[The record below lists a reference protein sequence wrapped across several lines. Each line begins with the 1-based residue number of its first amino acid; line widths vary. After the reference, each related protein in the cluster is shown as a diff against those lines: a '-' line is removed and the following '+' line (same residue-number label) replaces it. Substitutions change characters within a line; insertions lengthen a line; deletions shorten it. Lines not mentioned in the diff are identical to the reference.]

1 VIGRVWQ
8 SGRGFKGSF
17 RYMLTGE
24 DGLTR
29 VEDRVAWM
37 GFHNLPTRDP
47 EVAACMMAATANASV
62 SNTRKPLYHFSV
74 SCAPDDPVDRNVFRR
89 IAART
94 IRDLGLQD
102 YEVAVFAHKDRPHPH
117 LHFVVNRVHP
127 ERHTLW
133 SPWRDQYRIERSLRA
148 QEREL
153 GLRIVP
159 GWLAPAEPAQE
170 RAPARVEGPQRER
183 AEPQARPRPGPE
195 RGDAAFVARLRARV
209 LPLLEQARSWA
220 ELERGL
226 AEQGLSLRVKGG
238 GFRVGD
244 DSRDV
249 KASDV
254 ARSFSRH
261 HLEQRFG
268 PYPDYLARTAVGS
281 IPAALAPSMAAGPPA
296 PAVEP
301 TPAPLAREA
310 RAPRQT
316 PAPAPPTPTRAARPA
331 RAPAP
336 VHIPPAKTAHRRIAA
351 SYHAVLA
358 RLYMAPR
365 RAHARFRDA
374 LVRDGREAAVR
385 ALRDNPQAFGPVRG
399 GPAPVAE
406 RARDAA
412 QEAYRWAGRVEDAH
426 RLDLLRAAAAVR
438 EHEAIRAHVAA
449 RQTVD
454 EARGALAARRSL
466 RATLRERVQQLVR
479 AAPDVYQRPRVAL
492 RQVARSVR
500 RIGVERT
507 ADALHARPEQFGALR
522 TVARRR
528 YLGLVTERDT
538 TAARDAARDLA
549 DRLRALDG
557 PREQAVKAGEVLG
570 ARAALDAA
578 QTRIAALP
586 PRVGHA
592 STVEMHQALE
602 RAGRALAALE
612 RGGPQ
617 ARKRLAPMLPP
628 NTSAVVSRAAG
639 IARAMAVAIDPE
651 REHARERGRDI
662 GFSL

>member
-1 VIGRVWQ
+1 MIGRVWE
-8 SGRGFKGSF
+8 SGRGFKGAF

-24 DGLTR
+24 EGLTR

-62 SNTRKPLYHFSV
+62 SNTRTPLYHFSV
-74 SCAPDDPVDRNVFRR
+74 SCAPDDPVNREVFRR

-94 IRDLGLQD
+94 IRDLGLSD

-159 GWLAPAEPAQE
+159 GWLAPAEPAQDRT
-170 RAPARVEGPQRER
+170 RARLDGPQRER
-183 AEPQARPRPGPE
+183 AEARPLPGPA

-209 LPLLEQARSWA
+209 LPLVEQARSWA

-244 DSRDV
+244 ESRDV

-268 PYPDYLARTAVGS
+268 PYPDYRARTAIGS
-281 IPAALAPSMAAGPPA
+281 VPAALSPSPAAEPPA
-296 PAVEP
+296 PAVGRP
-301 TPAPLAREA
+301 TPAPQR
-310 RAPRQT
+310 T
-316 PAPAPPTPTRAARPA
+316 PAPPPPAPAREARPA
-331 RAPAP
+331 RAPDP
-336 VHIPPAKTAHRRIAA
+336 VRIPPAKGQHRRIAA
-351 SYHAVLA
+351 SYRAALA

-374 LVRDGREAAVR
+374 LMRDGREAAVR
-385 ALRDNPQAFGPVRG
+385 ALRDNPQAFGLVRG
-399 GPAPVAE
+399 GPAPVPE

-412 QEAYRWAGRVEDAH
+412 QEAYRWAGRMEDAH

-449 RQTVD
+449 RQAVD
-454 EARGALAARRSL
+454 DARAALAARRSL
-466 RATLRERVQQLVR
+466 RDKQRERVRQLVR

-500 RIGVERT
+500 RVGVERT
-507 ADALHARPEQFGALR
+507 ADALHAQPEQFGALR

-528 YLGLVTERDT
+528 YLGLVAERDT
-538 TAARDAARDLA
+538 TAAREAARDLSA
-549 DRLRALDG
+549 SLRALDG
-557 PREQAVKAGEVLG
+557 PRERAVKAGEVLR

-578 QTRIAALP
+578 QARFATLP
-586 PRVGHA
+586 PRVGRA
-592 STVEMHQALE
+592 STVEMHEALE

-612 RGGPQ
+612 HAGPQ

-628 NTSAVVSRAAG
+628 NTAAVVSRAAG

-651 REHARERGRDI
+651 REHARERDRGRDI